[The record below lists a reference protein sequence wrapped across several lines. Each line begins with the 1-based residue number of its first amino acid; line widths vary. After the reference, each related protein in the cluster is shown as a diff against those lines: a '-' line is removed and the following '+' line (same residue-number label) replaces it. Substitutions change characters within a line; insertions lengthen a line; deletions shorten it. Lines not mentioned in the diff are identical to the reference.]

1 MRGRALFT
9 LLAMVVLT
17 SVAAPPPIAL
27 AVTPPDAYDD
37 YAYAVAGEPLVI
49 TLQGFDADEEPLA
62 FDIASP
68 PAGGTLGPVGSPTCE
83 FGSCTAEVTYT
94 AAAGSGSTDSFTF
107 TVDDGTATSEP
118 ATVAI
123 EITQPPCP
131 GAIISNGTVQLGV
144 HCTGNLNVDGGT
156 PSSGEGTT
164 IVGLRYVPTN
174 ADSTSPGCTCEG
186 WGAADAATGVRGYA
200 NDSSGS
206 HNVSVLDFTST
217 ASTATSRVAIGST
230 FEVTHSYRPSA
241 ATPNL
246 YEVAVEVKNVSP
258 DPVQLRYRR
267 VMDWDIEPT
276 AFNEYS
282 TIDTGTATEI
292 VFSSNDGFAG
302 SDPLGLPSDLG
313 STGNFVDAGPADH
326 GALFDF
332 DFGAL
337 ASGATKSFTT
347 FYGAAGTE
355 TGAAAALAAVGAE
368 AYSLGQPSTE
378 DGPTLGTPNTFVF
391 AFDRVGGEPVF
402 TPDAVDDTLSTAEDT
417 AGTRNVLANDTDP
430 NGDAIQ
436 RSSSTSSEKRSSD
449 TL

>member
-1 MRGRALFT
+1 
-9 LLAMVVLT
+9 
-17 SVAAPPPIAL
+17 
-27 AVTPPDAYDD
+27 
-37 YAYAVAGEPLVI
+37 
-49 TLQGFDADEEPLA
+49 
-62 FDIASP
+62 
-68 PAGGTLGPVGSPTCE
+68 
-83 FGSCTAEVTYT
+83 
-94 AAAGSGSTDSFTF
+94 
-107 TVDDGTATSEP
+107 
-118 ATVAI
+118 
-123 EITQPPCP
+123 
-131 GAIISNGTVQLGV
+131 
-144 HCTGNLNVDGGT
+144 
-156 PSSGEGTT
+156 
-164 IVGLRYVPTN
+164 
-174 ADSTSPGCTCEG
+174 
-186 WGAADAATGVRGYA
+186 
-200 NDSSGS
+200 
-206 HNVSVLDFTST
+206 
-217 ASTATSRVAIGST
+217 
-230 FEVTHSYRPSA
+230 
-241 ATPNL
+241 
-246 YEVAVEVKNVSP
+246 
-258 DPVQLRYRR
+258 
-267 VMDWDIEPT
+267 MDWDIEPT

-430 NGDAIQ
+430 NGDALTVTGKTNGAHGTVTCTAAGSCTYTPAANYHGPDSFTYTIGDGNGG
-436 RSSSTSSEKRSSD
+436 TDTATVNVTVTPVNDAPDAVDD
-449 TL
+449 TLTTPEDTPGGKAVLTNDTDVDGDTLTVTGKTNGAHGTVSCTATVCTYTPAANYHGPDTFTYTISDGNGGTDTATVNVTVTPVNDAPDAVNDTLTTPEDTAGTVNVLTNDTDPDGDTLTVTGKTNGAHGTVSCTATVFSYTPAANFLGAVTCSYYL